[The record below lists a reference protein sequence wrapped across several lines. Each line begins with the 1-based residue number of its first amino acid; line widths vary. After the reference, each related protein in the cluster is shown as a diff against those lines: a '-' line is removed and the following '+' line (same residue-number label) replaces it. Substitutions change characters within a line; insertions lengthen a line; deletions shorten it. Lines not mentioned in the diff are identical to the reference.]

1 MAFSSKLCLQ
11 KVLNTPLDLKLETFI
26 SNSLKYSCLW
36 MNCNRSK
43 IIWYDILKLI
53 YGLNFVIFYLYSFI
67 LPEINLFNVTFNA
80 IQPEKSCLADCYLIR
95 LLQCSH
101 SKALPSDSH
110 RFFTYCYPTH
120 ARVFQSSPWLLS
132 IHFELQPGVPA
143 TAQHLFIPMHKL
155 LNNEVFNSQ
164 AHANSLTQ
172 ISIRGY
178 QHLSIYIAS
187 LSYNI

>member
-1 MAFSSKLCLQ
+1 MITIITLRENYELLLQIIFLTFISVAYLGLFIEVGFQQFIFNCVKYQQRKIFGMAFSSKLCLQ

-43 IIWYDILKLI
+43 TIWYDILKLI
-53 YGLNFVIFYLYSFI
+53 YGPNFLIFYLYSFI

-80 IQPEKSCLADCYLIR
+80 IQPEKSCLGDCYLIR

-110 RFFTYCYPTH
+110 RFF
-120 ARVFQSSPWLLS
+120 
-132 IHFELQPGVPA
+132 
-143 TAQHLFIPMHKL
+143 
-155 LNNEVFNSQ
+155 
-164 AHANSLTQ
+164 
-172 ISIRGY
+172 
-178 QHLSIYIAS
+178 IY
-187 LSYNI
+187 YVT